1 MSKNN
6 IKIAVCISGLV
17 RYWKITESLMSR
29 WNDLFDVTF
38 DFYLSTWKDGVYVR
52 PDKNFGVDK
61 NIDYDK
67 CEFLT
72 DYELVDSNT
81 IEHGRYLSGE
91 YFVKSINSVF
101 DLLKRQDKKY
111 DLVFWT
117 RNDAI
122 FSKSFIQS
130 LINVDKKYKAPGIIL
145 NSDGMHKG
153 SGNFSLNDYYF
164 IGHQES
170 MNVFCDI
177 HRQFSNCENQ
187 SILPDPPFFLGQFF
201 LDNKIYLARHGRQC
215 GLVKSESHFKLN
227 PLKRKLSTSINGE
240 KLVQIINDKG
250 VDYVLDSFEDYKTLK
265 KLGV

>member
-1 MSKNN
+1 M
-6 IKIAVCISGLV
+6 KIAVCISGLV

-52 PDKNFGVDK
+52 EDNNFGVDK

-81 IEHGRYLSGE
+81 IEYGRYLSGE

-101 DLLKRQDKKY
+101 DLLKRQNKKY
-111 DLVFWT
+111 DLVLWT
-117 RNDAI
+117 RNDSI
-122 FSKSFIQS
+122 FTKDFINS
-130 LINVDKKYKAPGIIL
+130 VININQKFIAPNIIS
-145 NSDGMHKG
+145 NFDGMHKPNG
-153 SGNFSLNDYYF
+153 VDWSLNDYYF

-187 SILPDPPFFLGQFF
+187 SILSDPPFFLGEFF
-201 LDNKIYLARHGRQC
+201 LDNKIYLATHGIAC
-215 GLVKSESHFKLN
+215 GLVRSENLFKLK
-227 PLKRKLSTSINGE
+227 PFQRKQSTAINGE

-250 VDYVLDSFEDYKTLK
+250 VDYVLDSFENYKTLK

>member
-1 MSKNN
+1 MVH
-6 IKIAVCISGLV
+6 IVKIAVCISGLV

-81 IEHGRYLSGE
+81 IEYGRYLSGE

-111 DLVFWT
+111 DLVLWT
-117 RNDAI
+117 RNDAV
-122 FSKSFIQS
+122 FSKSFIQDV
-130 LINVDKKYKAPGIIL
+130 INVHKKFIAPNIIL
-145 NSDGMHKG
+145 NYDGMHKPNG
-153 SGNFSLNDYYF
+153 GDWALKDYYF
-164 IGHQES
+164 IGHQDS

-177 HRQFSNCENQ
+177 HKQFSNCDDK
-187 SILPDPPFFLGQFF
+187 SILTDPPMFLGQFF
-201 LDNKIYLARHGRQC
+201 LDNKIYLANHQKVC
-215 GLVKSESHFKLN
+215 GLVKSENHFKLK
-227 PLKRKLSTSINGE
+227 PYKRKLPSAINGD
-240 KLVQIINDKG
+240 KLVQIINDRG
-250 VDYVLDSFEDYKTLK
+250 VDYVLDNFMHLKNLK